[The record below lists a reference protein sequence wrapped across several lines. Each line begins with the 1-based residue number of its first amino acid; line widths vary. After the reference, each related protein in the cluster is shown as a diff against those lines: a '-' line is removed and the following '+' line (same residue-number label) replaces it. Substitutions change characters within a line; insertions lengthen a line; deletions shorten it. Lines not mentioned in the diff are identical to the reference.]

1 MIIDINDISAVTKKV
16 SLGFLQNSLEIVT
29 KNNKSYFFASFSK
42 RNDVYNII
50 YSAWQETSPPDDI
63 VEKTLDES
71 QKLETASVDSFE
83 GNDGSAITFLP
94 IEKIDNIAETLKI
107 ILPISVE
114 KFFDL
119 FIADT
124 AIFSIG
130 DHFTLKGKQF
140 N

>member
-1 MIIDINDISAVTKKV
+1 M
-16 SLGFLQNSLEIVT
+16 SLGFLQNSLEIIT
-29 KNNKSYFFASFSK
+29 KNNKSYFFTSFSK

-63 VEKTLDES
+63 TEKTLDDS

-83 GNDGSAITFLP
+83 GNDSSAITFLP

-119 FIADT
+119 FIADN
-124 AIFSIG
+124 AVFSIG